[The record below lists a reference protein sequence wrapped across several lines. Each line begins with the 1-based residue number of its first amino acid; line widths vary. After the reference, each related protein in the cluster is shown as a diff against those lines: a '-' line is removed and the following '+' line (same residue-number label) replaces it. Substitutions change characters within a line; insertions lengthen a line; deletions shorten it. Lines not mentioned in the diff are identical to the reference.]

1 MGGVEGVARRKIHA
15 HCVREWPLRGRD
27 ARAPRGRVNKHTMPT
42 SAHEQFEWRWLPFG
56 AAALLLEATPAT
68 PLANRLVVALA
79 DQLTVTPPDGVSGAV
94 PAISSL
100 LVTFD
105 PLQTTLAHLRP
116 LLERLLA
123 DLEPASELPVR
134 VVTIPV
140 CYGGTSGPDL
150 ESAAQLLGLSP
161 HGLVALHSG
170 QIYRVMMLGFAPG
183 FPYIGPLPAALRLPR
198 RSTPRSSVAA
208 GSVAIAAGL
217 TGIYPARLPGGWHLI
232 GQTNLSMFDPMAD
245 PPALLAAGDGVR
257 FVAEA
262 NGVVP

>member
-1 MGGVEGVARRKIHA
+1 MTT
-15 HCVREWPLRGRD
+15 
-27 ARAPRGRVNKHTMPT
+27 PR
-42 SAHEQFEWRWLPFG
+42 SEHEPFAWRWLPFG

-68 PLANRLVVALA
+68 PLANRLVLALA
-79 DQLTVTPPDGVSGAV
+79 DQLAAAPPDGVSGAV

-105 PLQTTLAHLRP
+105 PLQISLAQLRP
-116 LLERLLA
+116 LIERLLA
-123 DLEPASELPVR
+123 ELEPAPDR
-134 VVTIPV
+134 PARIVTIPV
-140 CYGGTSGPDL
+140 RYGGADGPDL
-150 ESAAQLLGLSP
+150 ETAAQLLGLSP
-161 HGLVALHSG
+161 HELVALHSG

-183 FPYIGPLPAALRLPR
+183 FPYIGPLPTALRLPR
-198 RSTPRSSVAA
+198 RSTPRSAVAA

-232 GQTNLSMFDPMAD
+232 GRTDLTMFDPMAD

>member
-1 MGGVEGVARRKIHA
+1 
-15 HCVREWPLRGRD
+15 LTT
-27 ARAPRGRVNKHTMPT
+27 PR
-42 SAHEQFEWRWLPFG
+42 SEHEQFAWRWLPFG

-68 PLANRLVVALA
+68 PLANRLVLALA
-79 DQLTVTPPDGVSGAV
+79 DQLAAAPPDGVSGAV

-105 PLQTTLAHLRP
+105 PLQTSLAQLRP

-123 DLEPASELPVR
+123 DLEPAPDRPAR
-134 VVTIPV
+134 VVTNPV
-140 CYGGTSGPDL
+140 CYGGVAGPDL
-150 ESAAQLLGLSP
+150 ESAAQRLGLSP
-161 HGLVALHSG
+161 HEVVALHSG

-198 RSTPRSSVAA
+198 RSTPRSAVAA

-232 GQTNLSMFDPMAD
+232 GRTDLTMFDPMAD